1 MIALFSLLMGGFE
14 FLGLALIFPFVML
27 LAGNNN
33 ILNIPLVNSLFD
45 KLNLPL
51 DTKTIAFVFC
61 LVIVFIY
68 IFKNIFMILCT
79 KYQNKVMADFQ
90 FDLYSKTF
98 KNLMNMPFT
107 KFNKLSYGDKTTLLG
122 NTLNSIIWNFVYKVI
137 LLISNG
143 IIALCILSFLFY
155 KFPIPAFFTALFLAA
170 FVYIEQLFFKKRAK
184 KYGAENLRL
193 TKIQGSLFRSE
204 ERRVGKEC

>member
-1 MIALFSLLMGGFE
+1 MGGFE

-98 KNLMNMPFT
+98 K
-107 KFNKLSYGDKTTLLG
+107 KIG
-122 NTLNSIIWNFVYKVI
+122 
-137 LLISNG
+137 
-143 IIALCILSFLFY
+143 
-155 KFPIPAFFTALFLAA
+155 
-170 FVYIEQLFFKKRAK
+170 RAH
-184 KYGAENLRL
+184 
-193 TKIQGSLFRSE
+193 
-204 ERRVGKEC
+204 V